1 MREPYYEDEF
11 VTLYHGDCRE
21 VMATLEDN
29 SIDCVITDPPYSE
42 RTHKNAKKNDSDK
55 GYAVKAV
62 HFDSFTYEDM
72 RQSFDEMARLTKGW
86 VVATVD
92 YTYAFE
98 FETNPPQGMTQKRIG
113 VWVKNNPMPQPSG
126 DRPAQGWEA
135 ISYLHK
141 TGFRSKWNAGGSHG
155 NYVSSLATPTG
166 HPTPKPLPMVSSFV
180 ERFSNPGELILDP
193 FAGGGTTLLAA
204 RSLSRRVIGVELD
217 EQYCELI
224 AKRLSQQTFD
234 FGM

>member
-1 MREPYYEDEF
+1 VSLYYQDEF
-11 VTLYHGDCRE
+11 VTLYHGDCFE
-21 VMATLEDN
+21 LMPTLETG

-72 RQSFDEMARLTKGW
+72 RNAFDEMTRLTKAW
-86 VVATVD
+86 IVATVD
-92 YTYAFE
+92 YRYAFE
-98 FETNPPQGMTQKRIG
+98 FEDNPPEGMTQKRIG
-113 VWVKNNPMPQPSG
+113 MWVKNNPMPQVSG
-126 DRPAQGWEA
+126 DRPTQGWEA

-141 TGFRSKWNAGGSHG
+141 SGIRSKWNGGGLHG
-155 NYVSSLATPTG
+155 NYVSNLATPTG
-166 HPTPKPLPMVSSFV
+166 HPTPKPITMVSSFV
-180 ERFSNPGELILDP
+180 ERFSNVGELILDP

-204 RSLSRRVIGVELD
+204 RNLGRKVIGIEKD

-224 AKRLSQQTFD
+224 ANRLSQQSFD
-234 FGM
+234 FGQ